1 MRPRVFP
8 AEDLGRVHV
17 VHEDR
22 HASMRPRVFPAEDR
36 RDVLAQEQEQFQASM
51 RPRVFPAED
60 FAEDDAVKGDMEML
74 Q

>member
-8 AEDLGRVHV
+8 AEDFRVATV
-17 VHEDR
+17 ERARR
-22 HASMRPRVFPAEDR
+22 HASMRPRVFPAEDLEETANR
-36 RDVLAQEQEQFQASM
+36 SLTFWASM

-60 FAEDDAVKGDMEML
+60 ESVAQSSRSAQRL